1 MRLVINIILLLVAAV
16 LAFLLYQSIEEPI
29 AFDAEKQRRKEIVV
43 EKLKIIRTAQ
53 EMYRDITG
61 EFAPNFDTLAEVL
74 TKGRF
79 VRVAV
84 VGDPD
89 DPNFT
94 GKITYDTSYVNAIDS
109 IRSLGIDLAQLRYVP
124 KFRDV
129 DKVSEFLIGAN
140 EIEYQASSASVV
152 EVGTTYGTFM
162 GKYADNKFSKYDKSY
177 KTTNM
182 VKFGD
187 LNKPNLSGN
196 WE

>member
-1 MRLVINIILLLVAAV
+1 MRLAINIILLLVAAA
-16 LAFLLYQSIEEPI
+16 LAYLLYQSIEEPI
-29 AFDAEKQRRKEIVV
+29 AFDAEKKRRSELVV
-43 EKLKIIRTAQ
+43 EKLKLIRSTQ

-61 EFAPNFDTLAEVL
+61 VFAHNFDTLAEVL

-79 VRVAV
+79 TRVAV
-84 VGDPD
+84 IGDPD
-89 DPNFT
+89 DPNFKGT
-94 GKITYDTSYVNAIDS
+94 ITYDTTYMNAIDS
-109 IRSLGIDLAQLRYVP
+109 VRALGIDLAQLRYVP
-124 KFRDV
+124 KFKDTELT
-129 DKVSEFLIGAN
+129 EFKIGAG

-152 EVGTTYGTFM
+152 EVGTSYGTFM

-177 KTTNM
+177 SVTKM

>member
-1 MRLVINIILLLVAAV
+1 MAINIILLLVAAA
-16 LAFLLYQSIEEPI
+16 LAYLLYQSIEEPI
-29 AFDAEKQRRKEIVV
+29 AFDAEKKRRSELVV
-43 EKLKIIRTAQ
+43 EKLKLIRSTQ

-61 EFAPNFDTLAEVL
+61 VFAHNFDTLAEVL

-79 VRVAV
+79 TRVAV
-84 VGDPD
+84 IGDPD
-89 DPNFT
+89 DPNFKGT
-94 GKITYDTSYVNAIDS
+94 ITYDTTYMNAIDS
-109 IRSLGIDLAQLRYVP
+109 VRALGIDLAQLRYVP
-124 KFRDV
+124 KFKDTELT
-129 DKVSEFLIGAN
+129 EFKIGAG

-152 EVGTTYGTFM
+152 EVGTSYGTFM

-177 KTTNM
+177 SVTKM